1 MAREIAIQQD
11 DILWHFYCK
20 RFTLEGKEITP
31 PTNLCPYFWTAITGM
46 VLTARYKMRHFA
58 HWLGVEVP
66 LGKIWLF
73 FLASLIAMVVVARL
87 PWQNDA
93 IMFLALITALVFA
106 AAYLAAAL
114 VSLYRLAQFIVRR
127 LPWVPQ
133 FLGVV
138 GVVVGIIFGIYLV
151 WHGASWSETGQFF
164 SGLFRVFKWVGIL
177 SILALLAGTA
187 LAFIPPQRRKSIARV
202 AETVFAFA
210 EAKYERV
217 CPPVISPKQPHSTSD
232 CD

>member
-20 RFTLEGKEITP
+20 RFTLEGKEIAP
-31 PTNLCPYFWTAITGM
+31 PSNLCPYFWTAITGM
-46 VLTARYKMRHFA
+46 VLTARHKMRHFA

-66 LGKIWLF
+66 LGKIWLL
-73 FLASLIAMVVVARL
+73 FLASLIAMVIVARL
-87 PWQNDA
+87 PWQNNA

-114 VSLYRLAQFIVRR
+114 VSLYRLARFVVQR

-133 FLGVV
+133 FFGVV
-138 GVVVGIIFGIYLV
+138 GVVVGIIFGIYIV
-151 WHGASWSETGQFF
+151 WHGASWSETGRFF
-164 SGLFRVFKWVGIL
+164 HDLFRFLRWVGNAIIL
-177 SILALLAGTA
+177 LVLTGAVLAI
-187 LAFIPPQRRKSIARV
+187 IPPSRRRQIARV

-210 EAKYERV
+210 EAKYEKV
-217 CPPVISPKQPHSTSD
+217 CPPVIPPNPPDSEITRP
-232 CD
+232 